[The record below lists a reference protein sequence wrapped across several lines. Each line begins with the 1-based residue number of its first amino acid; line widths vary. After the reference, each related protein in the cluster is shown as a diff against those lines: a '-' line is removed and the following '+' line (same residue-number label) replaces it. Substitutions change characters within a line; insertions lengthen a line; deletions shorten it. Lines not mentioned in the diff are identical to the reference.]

1 MLGLHGNWR
10 NRALL
15 DADNDIWYCMLY
27 EAYLFEL
34 QLDVVQVVY
43 VSDISAVVKRHVTAA
58 AVTATTTT
66 TEKEEE
72 EDRRWTDE
80 SCQVPV
86 DTCSWSYRA
95 HLSSVCQHL
104 SPLSRNILQVSTPMH
119 GLCLAAAA
127 TVSATYIVGDP
138 DWSHR
143 RGQNSAQNCLNPF
156 NAGCSKLL
164 LFKGFGAILV

>member
-1 MLGLHGNWR
+1 
-10 NRALL
+10 
-15 DADNDIWYCMLY
+15 MLY

-58 AVTATTTT
+58 AVTAAATTTT
-66 TEKEEE
+66 VTEKEEE
-72 EDRRWTDE
+72 DDRRWTDE

-95 HLSSVCQHL
+95 HLSSVWQHL
-104 SPLSRNILQVSTPMH
+104 SPLSRNIIQVSTPVR

-127 TVSATYIVGDP
+127 TVSATYIVGDS
-138 DWSHR
+138 D
-143 RGQNSAQNCLNPF
+143 
-156 NAGCSKLL
+156 
-164 LFKGFGAILV
+164 

>member
-1 MLGLHGNWR
+1 
-10 NRALL
+10 
-15 DADNDIWYCMLY
+15 MLY

-34 QLDVVQVVY
+34 QLDVVQIVY
-43 VSDISAVVKRHVTAA
+43 VSDISTVVKRHVTAA
-58 AVTATTTT
+58 AVTATTT

-86 DTCSWSYRA
+86 DTCSWSDRA
-95 HLSSVCQHL
+95 HLSSVWQHL
-104 SPLSRNILQVSTPMH
+104 SPLSRNIIQVSTPVH

-138 DWSHR
+138 D
-143 RGQNSAQNCLNPF
+143 
-156 NAGCSKLL
+156 
-164 LFKGFGAILV
+164 